1 MTDIKKEKTA
11 NRFGYSDALLDLI
24 GKDKNII
31 ALDADLAKST
41 TTFRIKEKYP
51 DNFIDVGIAEQN
63 LVGIAAGLSLN
74 GHIPF
79 VSTYAAFVAGRAFD
93 QIRTTVCYSNLNVK
107 LAGMH
112 VGITVGADGPTHQML
127 EDIALMRVLPN
138 MIILNPC
145 DVNEAYNATVQ
156 AYEHKGP
163 VYIRFVREATPV
175 LTTREDEFVIGK
187 AKILRQGKDITV
199 VSSGQILS
207 NVIEA
212 CNMLVKEGFDI
223 ELINVHTIKPL
234 DVKCISD
241 SVRKTGKLLAV
252 DEHQIHGGLGTAV
265 FEALMLENIS
275 TKTGIIAV
283 NDTFLT
289 SGSPDELIERFGFSK
304 DKIMSKIKSYFAVV

>member
-1 MTDIKKEKTA
+1 MTDIKKEKIA
-11 NRFGYSDALLDLI
+11 NRFGYSDALLELI
-24 GKDKNII
+24 EKDKNII
-31 ALDADLAKST
+31 VLDADLAKST
-41 TTFRIKEKYP
+41 TTSRIKDKYP

-63 LVGIAAGLSLN
+63 LVGIAAGLSLD
-74 GHIPF
+74 GRIPF
-79 VSTYAAFVAGRAFD
+79 ASTYAAFIAGRAFD
-93 QIRTTVCYSNLNVK
+93 QIRTTICYSNLNVK

-156 AYEHKGP
+156 AYNHKGP

-175 LTTREDEFVIGK
+175 LTSREDEFVIGK
-187 AKILRQGKDITV
+187 AKVLRNGKDITV
-199 VSSGQILS
+199 ISSGQILS

-212 CNMLVKEGFDI
+212 VQTLEKEGYDI

-234 DVKCISD
+234 DVKCIAD
-241 SVRKTGKLLAV
+241 SVLKTGKLLVV

-265 FEALMLENIS
+265 FEALMMSNVS
-275 TKTGIIAV
+275 AKTGIIAV

-289 SGSPDELIERFGFSK
+289 SGAPDELIEKYGFSSSA
-304 DKIMSKIKSYFAVV
+304 IETKIKSLFNAE

>member
-31 ALDADLAKST
+31 VLDADLAKST
-41 TTFRIKEKYP
+41 TTSRIKEKYP

-63 LVGIAAGLSLN
+63 LIGIAAGLSLN

-156 AYEHKGP
+156 AYKHKGP

-175 LTTREDEFVIGK
+175 LTSREEVFVIGK
-187 AKILRQGKDITV
+187 AKILKKGKDITV

-212 CNMLVKEGFDI
+212 CNMLKKEGFDI

-234 DVKCISD
+234 DTKTLAD
-241 SVRKTGKLLAV
+241 SVRKTGKILVV

-265 FEALMLENIS
+265 FEALMLENIQVRS
-275 TKTGIIAV
+275 DIIAV
-283 NDTFLT
+283 NDMFLT
-289 SGSPDELIERFGFSK
+289 SGSPDELIEKYGFSA
-304 DKIMSKIKSYFAVV
+304 DSIMLKIKSYFVV

>member
-1 MTDIKKEKTA
+1 MTDFKKEKIA

-31 ALDADLAKST
+31 VLDADLAKST
-41 TTFRIKEKYP
+41 TTSRIKEKYP

-63 LVGIAAGLSLN
+63 LIGIAAGLSLN

-138 MIILNPC
+138 MIIINPC

-156 AYEHKGP
+156 AYKHKGP

-175 LTTREDEFVIGK
+175 LTLREDEFAIGK
-187 AKILRQGKDITV
+187 AKILRKGEGITV

-207 NVIEA
+207 NVIDAVNSLE
-212 CNMLVKEGFDI
+212 KEGFDI

-234 DVKCISD
+234 DTKTLAD
-241 SVRKTGKLLAV
+241 SVRKTGKILVV

-265 FEALMLENIS
+265 FEALMLENIQVRS
-275 TKTGIIAV
+275 DIIAV
-283 NDTFLT
+283 NDMFLT
-289 SGSPDELIERFGFSK
+289 SGSPDELIEKYGFSAVN
-304 DKIMSKIKSYFAVV
+304 IISKIKSYFIV